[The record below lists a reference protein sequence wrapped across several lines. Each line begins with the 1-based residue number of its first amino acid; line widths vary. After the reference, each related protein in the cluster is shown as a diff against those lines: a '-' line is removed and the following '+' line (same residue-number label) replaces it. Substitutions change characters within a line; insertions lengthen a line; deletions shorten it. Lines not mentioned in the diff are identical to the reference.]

1 MLVEQWLAVLANL
14 VCMCQLPNPLN
25 TRTADRMQ
33 VVPPILENGPTEH
46 PNVLQKHMYGKQ
58 TMSKKQIAMCLNL
71 RDVGAAAPE
80 NLRTRTLFRSSELLR
95 CANHKYNVTAC
106 TCLACSLQHLALAYI
121 ASLLLISASL

>member
-1 MLVEQWLAVLANL
+1 
-14 VCMCQLPNPLN
+14 MCQLPNPLN

-46 PNVLQKHMYGKQ
+46 LNVLQKHMNGKQ

-95 CANHKYNVTAC
+95 CAHHKYKVTAS

-121 ASLLLISASL
+121 ASLLLISAKL